1 MRNATTSS
9 GILGAVLC
17 LLVALQIVVRPISPL
32 EAGHLRLGE
41 SQSQAQDVSQK
52 QPALT
57 APEPER
63 SHQVQGAISLPPSPI
78 P

>member
-17 LLVALQIVVRPISPL
+17 LLVALQIVVRPISLL
-32 EAGHLRLGE
+32 EAGCLRLGE
-41 SQSQAQDVSQK
+41 PQSQAQDVSQK
-52 QPALT
+52 QAALT